1 MGGDKVLAFHLSSF
15 THAFLA
21 ATVSGLITILGF
33 LVGLSLPG
41 IRFSRTPMR
50 RERVG
55 IQVKMAFLIAAIAQ
69 GSIAAS
75 RMIDQFGPNRTFLFY
90 FCVEGI
96 TGLGGCW
103 SFCRGCEIL
112 GIGPWLVRAAG
123 ANRGDE
129 NVRPTTAVVL
139 GQRSRSDARH

>member
-15 THAFLA
+15 TQAFLA
-21 ATVSGLITILGF
+21 ATVGGLIAILGF
-33 LVGLSLPG
+33 LVGLSLAG

-90 FCVEGI
+90 LCVEGI
-96 TGLGGCW
+96 TGLG
-103 SFCRGCEIL
+103 L
-112 GIGPWLVRAAG
+112 AG
-123 ANRGDE
+123 AFVVAARFWGLGHGWFERRAPTAATRTCD
-129 NVRPTTAVVL
+129 RPPP
-139 GQRSRSDARH
+139 